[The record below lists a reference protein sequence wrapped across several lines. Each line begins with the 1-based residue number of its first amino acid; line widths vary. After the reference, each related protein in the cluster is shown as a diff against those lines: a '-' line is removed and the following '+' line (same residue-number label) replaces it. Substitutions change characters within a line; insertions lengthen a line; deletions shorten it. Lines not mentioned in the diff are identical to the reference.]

1 MKLIILSGRSG
12 AGKSVALRVLED
24 LGCYCV
30 DNLPA
35 AMLPA
40 LVTQMLGHC
49 DTLAVSLD
57 IRNLQDQAEQVPE
70 ILQTLPESIERQIY
84 FLDASDSSLIKR
96 YSETRRLHPLSR
108 SGASLAEAIASETQL
123 LAPIR
128 TLADHSFMTDGLSVH
143 QLADEIRTRLLGR
156 TQCELLLVF
165 ESFGFKHGI
174 PKDAD
179 FVFDVRFLPNPHWD
193 PQLRPLTGLDQ
204 SVRRYFAKEAEV
216 ARFIDHTES
225 FLLNWLPMLERN
237 NRAYLTVAIG
247 CTGGQHRSV
256 YIAQQLE
263 QRFRQRQKQT
273 SVRHRELDNREAD
286 QNA

>member
-24 LGCYCV
+24 LGYYCV

-35 AMLPA
+35 SMLPA
-40 LVTQMLGHC
+40 LVNEMVDRC
-49 DTLAVSLD
+49 STLAVSLD
-57 IRNLQDQAEQVPE
+57 IRNLPEQAESIPDE
-70 ILQTLPESIERQIY
+70 LKRLPDSVDWQIY

-96 YSETRRLHPLSR
+96 YSETRRLHPLSQT
-108 SGASLAEAIASETQL
+108 GISLAQAIASETEM

-128 TLADHSFMTDGLSVH
+128 QLADHSIHTDNLSVH
-143 QLADEIRTRLLGR
+143 QLADEIRTRLLGKAER
-156 TQCELLLVF
+156 DLLLVF

-179 FVFDVRFLPNPHWD
+179 YVFDVRFLPNPHWD
-193 PQLRPLTGLDQ
+193 PKLRPLTGLDAPVQ
-204 SVRRYFAKEAEV
+204 RYFTKEAEV

-225 FLLNWLPMLERN
+225 FLKNWLPMLERN

-256 YIAQQLE
+256 YIAQQLGN
-263 QRFRQRQKQT
+263 RFKLSQKHI
-273 SVRHRELDNREAD
+273 SVRHRELKLNDS
-286 QNA
+286 Q

>member
-35 AMLPA
+35 AMLPS
-40 LVTQMLGHC
+40 LVEEMLGQC

-57 IRNLQDQAEQVPE
+57 IRNLPDQAEQIPE
-70 ILQTLPESIERQIY
+70 ILTHLPDSIEKQIY
-84 FLDASDSSLIKR
+84 FLDASDASLIKR

-108 SGASLAEAIASETQL
+108 GGTSLAEAIASETQL

-143 QLADEIRTRLLGR
+143 QLADEIRTRLLGQAER
-156 TQCELLLVF
+156 ELLLVF

-174 PKDAD
+174 AKDAD
-179 FVFDVRFLPNPHWD
+179 YVFDVRFLPNPHWD
-193 PQLRPLTGLDQ
+193 PALRPLTGLDKPVQ
-204 SVRRYFAKEAEV
+204 RYFAKEWMV
-216 ARFIDHTES
+216 ARFIEHTEN

-237 NRAYLTVAIG
+237 NRAYLTIAIG

-273 SVRHRELDNREAD
+273 SVRHRELDKREAD
-286 QNA
+286 QNP